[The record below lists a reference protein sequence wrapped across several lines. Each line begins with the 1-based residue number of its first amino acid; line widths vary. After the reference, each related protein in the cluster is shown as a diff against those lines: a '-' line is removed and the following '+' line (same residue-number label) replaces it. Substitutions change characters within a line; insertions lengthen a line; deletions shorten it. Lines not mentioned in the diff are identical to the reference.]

1 MYLEIKIDDVY
12 LFILSGVCACDGL
25 VLGGLWQRRD
35 VLLRLGV
42 SLIGLEADLKEG
54 KDSML

>member
-1 MYLEIKIDDVY
+1 MLRVNL
-12 LFILSGVCACDGL
+12 LFVLVIVDGL